1 MAGPGRAPEAR
12 IAVAKRKQRAALDGT
27 GKHTRDEMRA
37 ADEQRVRSLVPRP
50 GRYRTLVIDPPWEYR
65 LVVGGRSAPPYATM
79 TQEKMLALPVAS
91 WAEDDCHLYLW
102 TTNAFVPSAVA
113 LMEHWGFQHKT
124 ILTWHKQTRKGTA
137 LWGIGNYFR
146 NTTEHV
152 LFGVRGKLR
161 TRVDDIPTHFE
172 APIRGHSEK
181 PDVFYDIVR
190 RASYLPAGE
199 AFQRKAR
206 TGFVN
211 LFEQGDVLR
220 SSALVP
226 VLSAPP
232 VAVGSDRRGR
242 LDTDTGQAA
251 SMPGPILPLPTGHRP
266 CVNTGSER

>member
-1 MAGPGRAPEAR
+1 M
-12 IAVAKRKQRAALDGT
+12 
-27 GKHTRDEMRA
+27 
-37 ADEQRVRSLVPRP
+37 PRP
-50 GRYRTLVIDPPWEYR
+50 GRYRTLVIDPPYEYR

-152 LFGVRGKLR
+152 LFGSRGGLG
-161 TRVDDIPTHFE
+161 TRCKDIPTHFL
-172 APIRGHSEK
+172 APVGRHSEK
-181 PDVFYDIVR
+181 PEAFYEIVR

-199 AFQRKAR
+199 AFQRKER
-206 TGFVN
+206 KGFVG
-211 LFEQGDVLR
+211 LYVDAPVVTAPAQPQG
-220 SSALVP
+220 SSP
-226 VLSAPP
+226 NREP
-232 VAVGSDRRGR
+232 RRRRRTRQGC
-242 LDTDTGQAA
+242 AA
-251 SMPGPILPLPTGHRP
+251 
-266 CVNTGSER
+266 